1 MHEIEELFD
10 EEYDVWQEEEL
21 QKQEDYFDNY
31 ADEMYEQYVSNYYQS
46 LESTFDNSCIN
57 ELNIS
62 NTAKNHIQSLF
73 DACITNN
80 IKTITIYDIK
90 RYCSNNKIQY
100 QSIYVLFRRIFGTD
114 FITNL
119 NDLYKKY
126 ANL

>member
-1 MHEIEELFD
+1 MIFKFTD
-10 EEYDVWQEEEL
+10 GTEYTVMNDSDF
-21 QKQEDYFDNY
+21 KH
-31 ADEMYEQYVSNYYQS
+31 MIGYYLENDLVFLKKES

-100 QSIYVLFRRIFGTD
+100 QSIYVLFRRIFD
-114 FITNL
+114 SNFITNL
-119 NDLYKKY
+119 NELYKKY

>member
-1 MHEIEELFD
+1 MIFTFTD
-10 EEYDVWQEEEL
+10 GTEYTVENDSDF
-21 QKQEDYFDNY
+21 KH
-31 ADEMYEQYVSNYYQS
+31 MIGYY
-46 LESTFDNSCIN
+46 LENDLVFLKKENIQNIQNIQNNISCID

-62 NTAKNHIQSLF
+62 NIAKNHIQNIF
-73 DACITNN
+73 DECIANN
-80 IKTITIYDIK
+80 IKTITVYDIK

-114 FITNL
+114 FIINL

>member
-1 MHEIEELFD
+1 MIFKFTD
-10 EEYDVWQEEEL
+10 GTEYTVENDSDFKHMIGYYLENDL
-21 QKQEDYFDNY
+21 IFLKKED
-31 ADEMYEQYVSNYYQS
+31 
-46 LESTFDNSCIN
+46 LESTINYSCIN

-62 NTAKNHIQSLF
+62 NIAKNHIQSIF
-73 DACITNN
+73 DKCIYNN
-80 IKTITIYDIK
+80 ITTITANDIK

-100 QSIYVLFRRIFGTD
+100 QSVYVLFRRIFGSD

>member
-1 MHEIEELFD
+1 MIFTFTD
-10 EEYDVWQEEEL
+10 GTEYTVENDL
-21 QKQEDYFDNY
+21 DFRH
-31 ADEMYEQYVSNYYQS
+31 MIGYY
-46 LESTFDNSCIN
+46 LENDLVFLKKENIQNIQNIQNNISCID

-62 NTAKNHIQSLF
+62 NIAKNHIQSLF
-73 DACITNN
+73 DECITNN
-80 IKTITIYDIK
+80 IKTITVYDIK

-114 FITNL
+114 FIINL